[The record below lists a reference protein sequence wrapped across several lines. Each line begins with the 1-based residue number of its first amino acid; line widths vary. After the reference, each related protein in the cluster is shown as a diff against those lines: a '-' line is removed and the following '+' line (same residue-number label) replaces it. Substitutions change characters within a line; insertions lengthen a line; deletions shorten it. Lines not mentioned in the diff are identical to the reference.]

1 MMDKD
6 ELLKLLRKEEGNKL
20 EFKERF
26 NDSVLESIS
35 ALANTYGGLIIVGVN
50 KKREIVGVNVD
61 DKNYQRIAN
70 RIVDKL
76 GITPDLDRVDVDN
89 KSILAI
95 EVNKS
100 YIPVSFEGR
109 YYKRVGNTSR
119 EMNFEELKRF
129 FQRDLRWERLSCGY
143 C

>member
-50 KKREIVGVNVD
+50 KKREIVGLND

-76 GITPDLDRVDVDN
+76 DITPDLDRVDVDN

-109 YYKRVGNTSR
+109 YYKRVGNTTR
-119 EMNFEELKRF
+119 RVNFEELKRF